1 MSSIFAITL
10 SVHVIA
16 GIVGVIGIFAIMMSL
31 AGRRSSLRFLKIT
44 SATTLISFLTSWFTG
59 GYYYVLRYGSEV
71 KPVIKAGDNPW
82 AHALFMEAKEHI
94 FLFLPVLAFLFFLL
108 FFLMGKEVLANQKY
122 KKVTLLLAVLASLIA
137 LFITFAGVLI
147 SGSAQ

>member
-1 MSSIFAITL
+1 MSSIFAVTL

-16 GIVGVIGIFAIMMSL
+16 GLVGAIGIFAITMSL
-31 AGRRSSLRFLKIT
+31 AGRKPSLPFLKIT
-44 SATTLISFLTSWFTG
+44 SATALFSFLASWFTG

-71 KPVIKAGDNPW
+71 KPIIKAGDNPW
-82 AHALFMEAKEHI
+82 AHALFMEAKEHV

-108 FFLMGKEVLANQKY
+108 FFLMGEEVLANQKY
-122 KKVTLLLAVLASLIA
+122 KKVVLMLGILASLIA
-137 LFITFAGVLI
+137 LFITLAGVLI